1 MASWFTGAF
10 GKNGTSLCLLRS
22 NNVVTYQNSA
32 SKKLCGTHAGDL
44 CPQTCVYTCEKI
56 QERPLEENGIQL
68 FKNMRLGKEFF
79 DILFYSALP
88 FRLVM
93 FYPLKQ
99 KFEAWAK
106 RLKDHDLSRRET
118 EIAGLRLQGFNN
130 SAISQKLSIS
140 KATLKT
146 HLNNIYKKMP
156 EARFETGRKAPTA
169 PRPARTPLST
179 V

>member
-1 MASWFTGAF
+1 MASWFEGAF

-22 NNVVTYQNSA
+22 NNVVAYQNSA
-32 SKKLCGTHAGDL
+32 CKKLCGTHAGEL
-44 CPQTCVYTCEKI
+44 CPQACVCTCEKM

-99 KFEAWAK
+99 KFEAWSK
-106 RLKDHDLSRRET
+106 RLKEHDLSRREM
-118 EIAGLRLQGFNN
+118 EIAGLRLQGLNN
-130 SAISQKLSIS
+130 SAISQKLAIS

-156 EARFETGRKAPTA
+156 EARFETGRKNPTGSKS
-169 PRPARTPLST
+169 TKTSLSII
-179 V
+179 